1 MLRNSAYLIY
11 LYRHGELQV
20 FRVQTRSHLPNYKP
34 AARARHRALVRQRG
48 SMADTTGETQAWAP
62 NPDVD
67 GDWLE
72 AVVVSRGDDGN
83 VVLKT
88 VANGAEHTC
97 PADKLNLMNV
107 LPEQVSA

>member
-1 MLRNSAYLIY
+1 MFQWL
-11 LYRHGELQV
+11 V
-20 FRVQTRSHLPNYKP
+20 MFRFLPPKLFTSQTRASG
-34 AARARHRALVRQRG
+34 AAHWSCQLAD
-48 SMADTTGETQAWAP
+48 MADTTGETQAWAP

>member
-1 MLRNSAYLIY
+1 MSQWLWKKCVGQPI
-11 LYRHGELQV
+11 
-20 FRVQTRSHLPNYKP
+20 FPFLPPKLFTSKAAPRCVLVAP
-34 AARARHRALVRQRG
+34 AG
-48 SMADTTGETQAWAP
+48 SMADSTGEPQAWAP

-107 LPEQVSA
+107 LPEQVSAWVSA

>member
-1 MLRNSAYLIY
+1 MFRFLPPKLSPLEPAPL
-11 LYRHGELQV
+11 ELHWSCQ
-20 FRVQTRSHLPNYKP
+20 L
-34 AARARHRALVRQRG
+34 AD
-48 SMADTTGETQAWAP
+48 MADTTGETQAWAP